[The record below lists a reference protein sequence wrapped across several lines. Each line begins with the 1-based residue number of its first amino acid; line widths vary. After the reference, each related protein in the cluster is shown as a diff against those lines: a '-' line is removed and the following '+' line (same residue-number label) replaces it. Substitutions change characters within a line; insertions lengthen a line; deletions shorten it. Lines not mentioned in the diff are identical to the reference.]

1 MNMDDV
7 ARRTRRG
14 TQGLA
19 CGAILLLAGCRS
31 AETLPEPAPA
41 PEPPARDWVAEIKA
55 EAATAIQRGGAFP
68 LADND
73 VLSLRRRAETL
84 AAEQKYADAERLLME
99 ALSLMSEDPALWQQR
114 AELALAQRDF
124 AKAEEHARK
133 AESLGIDFGELCV
146 RIRLTQAAARTEAAD
161 TAGADSHR
169 EKARACF
176 PPELPRF

>member
-1 MNMDDV
+1 
-7 ARRTRRG
+7 
-14 TQGLA
+14 
-19 CGAILLLAGCRS
+19 LLAGCKS

-41 PEPPARDWVAEIKA
+41 PEPPPRDWITEIKA

-73 VLSLRRRAETL
+73 VLSLRRRAEKL
-84 AAEQKYADAERLLME
+84 AAEQKYAEAERLLSE
-99 ALSLMSEDPALWQQR
+99 ALTLMSEDPALWQQR

-124 AKAEEHARK
+124 AQAEAHARK

-161 TAGADSHR
+161 TAGAYSHR